1 MADDEAYWQSQH
13 LLANEEGGPVTAVST
28 TTRSSGFPVVTGPD
42 GEVVT
47 EEALRLIWQERWR
60 GAFDQADENG
70 DGRID
75 RRELGKALIIAG
87 MNPRSALFDQILD
100 GMGGAELDF
109 GEFARLAEDARAAGG
124 GAGGGGATWEAL
136 ARDMHRRFSPVEQV
150 NAGGDLLAAAEP
162 TRATFEGARRAQEN
176 YARVMADEK
185 SSCCARCGAGLCY
198 AVTWTLAFGVLLGY
212 LFLIGY
218 QLYVGAKNTE
228 AFNRV
233 ANLPAGAP
241 PRPAFVPCG
250 KPLNVYLLTNGAVSA
265 VVFFFILV
273 APRCRRPNPRCA
285 FGMNILTFI
294 LLLFS
299 LGWLCWGSAL
309 VYNSGTWTG
318 GWGRGDGGWE
328 VGGGC
333 TRCTGCVCVGGGGGG
348 RGPF

>member
-28 TTRSSGFPVVTGPD
+28 TRNSGFPVVTGPD

-136 ARDMHRRFSPVEQV
+136 SSAWRCEARRG
-150 NAGGDLLAAAEP
+150 ALAASAGSRCHP
-162 TRATFEGARRAQEN
+162 PSFLARRALLSL
-176 YARVMADEK
+176 ARAGGGCSAPGSHPRSTLAGMHER
-185 SSCCARCGAGLCY
+185 ARPPAGSRLSVCGASRLSS
-198 AVTWTLAFGVLLGY
+198 
-212 LFLIGY
+212 
-218 QLYVGAKNTE
+218 
-228 AFNRV
+228 
-233 ANLPAGAP
+233 PAGAQ
-241 PRPAFVPCG
+241 
-250 KPLNVYLLTNGAVSA
+250 
-265 VVFFFILV
+265 
-273 APRCRRPNPRCA
+273 
-285 FGMNILTFI
+285 
-294 LLLFS
+294 
-299 LGWLCWGSAL
+299 
-309 VYNSGTWTG
+309 
-318 GWGRGDGGWE
+318 
-328 VGGGC
+328 
-333 TRCTGCVCVGGGGGG
+333 
-348 RGPF
+348 